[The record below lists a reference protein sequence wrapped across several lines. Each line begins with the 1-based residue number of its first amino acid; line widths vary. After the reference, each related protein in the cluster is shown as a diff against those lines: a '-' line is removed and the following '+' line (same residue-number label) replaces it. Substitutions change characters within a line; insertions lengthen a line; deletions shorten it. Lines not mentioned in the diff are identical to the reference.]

1 MLEQSFGA
9 GEGIRTLDMQLG
21 KLPLYRLSYSRDT
34 AMVAGFKKRRK
45 HDLRRFWWAG
55 MDSNHRTQ
63 CERIYSPSPLTTRTP
78 AQVFV
83 MSFKNVHEFR
93 SGSQIKIGSSRMA

>member
-1 MLEQSFGA
+1 MQALKCRLAYCAVKIKRGA

-21 KLPLYRLSYSRDT
+21 KLPLYRLSYSRET
-34 AMVAGFKKRRK
+34 ITLPVKKARK
-45 HDLRRFWWAG
+45 HDLRVSWWAG

-78 AQVFV
+78 AQVL
-83 MSFKNVHEFR
+83 
-93 SGSQIKIGSSRMA
+93 A